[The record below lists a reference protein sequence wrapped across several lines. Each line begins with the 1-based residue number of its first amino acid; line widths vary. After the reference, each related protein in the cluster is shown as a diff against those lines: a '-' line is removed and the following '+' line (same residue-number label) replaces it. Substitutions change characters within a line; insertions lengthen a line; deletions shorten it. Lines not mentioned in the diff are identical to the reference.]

1 MHVFENEC
9 LVKAM
14 VWSVATE
21 KTNSAQP
28 GTLWAQSRKEQVFVA
43 GCEPLQMNWL
53 KE

>member
-1 MHVFENEC
+1 
-9 LVKAM
+9 M

-21 KTNSAQP
+21 KAKSAQP
-28 GTLWAQSRKEQVFVA
+28 GTLQAQSGKEQVSVA

>member
-1 MHVFENEC
+1 MFLKKEC

-21 KTNSAQP
+21 KAKSAQT
-28 GTLWAQSRKEQVFVA
+28 GILWAQSGKEQVSVA
-43 GCEPLQMNWL
+43 GCEPLQMNRL